1 MQAQALKVVA
11 LPHEPAPAASAP
23 AAILPAGEAVPVETG
38 AARAV
43 REIAE
48 RFGKLGAEIT
58 DVAGRIVDVSRQLD
72 GQTSGLRRVV
82 GAVDQVSH
90 ANNAI
95 QQAAEG
101 AQAAASAVRSGLER
115 VTGSVKL
122 GLNAAQT
129 DIETL
134 SDEAQSMSQAL
145 AQAVT
150 DAHKARASS
159 DAIQAITRE
168 IQLLAINAGVEAARS
183 GEAGRG
189 FAVIAAAVK
198 ALAEQT
204 REATAASARQL
215 DMLVRAVDGLARR
228 SEDNAQ
234 TARRAIDGSRT
245 ISSQIGELDSFGRSV
260 VQLIGEIEAISQ
272 PTRENAAACTKAG
285 QDLAGLV
292 AGVDRSTENLER
304 AAQRTDAL
312 VAISEGILG
321 SIAASG
327 VRTAQSELIAA
338 AVETA
343 GSIAALFEQGLA
355 RGEFGLADLFDESYT
370 LIPGSDPQQYLTRFV
385 ALTDRLLPPLQEK
398 LLASNDRIVFCAAV
412 DRNGFLPTHNR
423 KYAQPQGSDPVW
435 NNANCRNRRIFDD
448 RTGLAAARNRK
459 PFLLQSYRRDMGG
472 GEFLVMEDLSVP
484 IMVKGRHWGGFRIGL
499 KV

>member
-1 MQAQALKVVA
+1 MQAQALKVEG
-11 LPHEPAPAASAP
+11 LPPESDPTAAMP
-23 AAILPAGEAVPVETG
+23 AAIKPANEDAPVETG

-58 DVAGRIVDVSRQLD
+58 DVAGRIVDVSHQLE
-72 GQTSGLRRVV
+72 GQTAGLRRVV

-122 GLNAAQT
+122 GLNAAQN

-134 SDEAQSMSQAL
+134 SEEAQSMSQAL
-145 AQAVT
+145 AQAVS

-204 REATAASARQL
+204 REATAASATQL
-215 DMLVRAVDGLARR
+215 DLLVKAVNTLAKR
-228 SEDNAQ
+228 SEENAQ
-234 TARRAIDGSRT
+234 TARRAIEGSRT

-260 VQLIGEIEAISQ
+260 VQLIGEIEAVSQ
-272 PTRENAAACTKAG
+272 PTRANAVACAKAG

-292 AGVDRSTENLER
+292 AGVDRSTESLER

-327 VRTAQSELIAA
+327 VRTTQSELITTV
-338 AVETA
+338 VETA
-343 GSIAALFEQGLA
+343 GTIAALFEQALA
-355 RGEFGLADLFDESYT
+355 RGEIGMAELFDETYVPV
-370 LIPGSDPQQYLTRFV
+370 PGSDPQQYLTRFV

-398 LLASNDRIVFCAAV
+398 LLASNGRIVFCAAV
-412 DRNGFLPTHNR
+412 DRHGFLPTHNR
-423 KYAQPQGSDPVW
+423 KYSQAQGSDPVW

-472 GEFLVMEDLSVP
+472 GEFLVMEDLSAP
-484 IMVKGRHWGGFRIGL
+484 ILVKGRHWGGFRIGL

>member
-11 LPHEPAPAASAP
+11 LPQEPAPAASAP
-23 AAILPAGEAVPVETG
+23 AAILPASEAVPVETG

-343 GSIAALFEQGLA
+343 GSIATLFEQGLA

-370 LIPGSDPQQYLTRFV
+370 PIPGSDPQQYLTRFV

-398 LLASNDRIVFCAAV
+398 LLASNDRIIFCAAV